1 MTVPHWSRLV
11 DSALDRAVVPGYSRI
26 GPRLRRHWWPAD
38 PEPGSLDGEHVVVTG
53 ASGGLGAA
61 TAEGLASL
69 GATVHLVGRN
79 PDRLER
85 AAAAILA
92 GQADA
97 QLITQVCDVSNLDA
111 VRDYADNLRSQV
123 DALHS
128 VVHNAGVMPPR
139 RTESAQGHEL
149 ALATHVLGPLLLTE
163 LLRPALRAAAGSGRV
178 VWVSSGGMYAHPFT
192 ADVAADLEYTAEAY
206 NGTTAYG
213 RTKRMQVI
221 MAEQLATRYATDGVA
236 VHSMHPGWAETPGV
250 TESLPRFARLMGPL
264 LRSAEEGADTIVWLA
279 ASPLATETTGG
290 FWSDRRK
297 RPTAFLP
304 WQREAS
310 TDRAVLW
317 DYCWSAISPADPAG

>member
-11 DSALDRAVVPGYSRI
+11 DTALDRAVVPGYSRV

-92 GQADA
+92 GQTDA
-97 QLITQVCDVSNLDA
+97 QLVTQVCDVSNLDA

-123 DALHS
+123 DAVHS

-206 NGTTAYG
+206 NGTTAYEIWRCDWSSDVCSSDLPAG
-213 RTKRMQVI
+213 RDPHDASRTGGGTQRRAK
-221 MAEQLATRYATDGVA
+221 QL
-236 VHSMHPGWAETPGV
+236 
-250 TESLPRFARLMGPL
+250 GPL
-264 LRSAEEGADTIVWLA
+264 LLTEIGR
-279 ASPLATETTGG
+279 ASC
-290 FWSDRRK
+290 
-297 RPTAFLP
+297 
-304 WQREAS
+304 RE
-310 TDRAVLW
+310 RV
-317 DYCWSAISPADPAG
+317 